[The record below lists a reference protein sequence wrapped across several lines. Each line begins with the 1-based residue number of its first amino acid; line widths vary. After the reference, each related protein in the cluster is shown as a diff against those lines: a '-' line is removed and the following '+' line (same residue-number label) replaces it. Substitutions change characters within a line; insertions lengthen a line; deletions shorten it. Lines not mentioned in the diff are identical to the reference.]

1 MSSSIWNPG
10 VDVIDSELREI
21 LQSNAEA
28 DHGAG
33 YIAYDEDLAYVD
45 GTVGAALKQAQE
57 DIANIDIE
65 ATVGYTTF
73 LKYGG
78 NGDGVT
84 LNDDAFAAAFA
95 DTDHLYLPSPE
106 VAYLISQ
113 PINLNASNIKILGE
127 SRLLTKIRINNS
139 SLPVFIIGNNLENIE
154 LSNFRMERSVAATST
169 GSGIDCTGI
178 STGHTFRELD
188 ITGQWNGMTLGE
200 TEAGQIINCH
210 IFDNYGNGIRE
221 ESGGGTNLVWDIRD
235 SRIYQNNGNG
245 ISIEGVGAATDVI
258 LGGIDNVYSVYNT
271 GYGLAVTGQ
280 STKRLNSLRLSGG
293 AFSFNGN
300 HGVYLDSYGARHRI
314 SEVSAN
320 LQGSTGTG
328 IGRATTASAIGNGI
342 NASPNNLEMNIVGCV
357 ASQNAYS
364 GMNISANLVT
374 ITGNTCTDN
383 GTNTGAIAEQRSG
396 LRIATGRIIAQANVL
411 TNRVAGAGT
420 QQNGIHLTDGT
431 NCVIEGNNV
440 AGNMAAGIVVTGTS
454 TTNRITGNPGYNPSA
469 MDTVTPGTSPWTYTA
484 GPTPEDIYIKGG
496 TYTLLE
502 SEGQTIA
509 TAAETATQYAILP
522 LSPNQSFTLTYTAAP
537 TVLRKKK

>member
-1 MSSSIWNPG
+1 MASSIWNPE

-28 DHGAG
+28 GHGAG
-33 YIAYDEDLAYVD
+33 YIAYDEELGYAE
-45 GTVGAALKQAQE
+45 GTAGAAIKKNAQ
-57 DIANIDIE
+57 DINDIVLG
-65 ATVGYTTF
+65 ATTGYTPITQF
-73 LKYGG
+73 GAV
-78 NGDGVT
+78 GDGVT

-95 DTDHLYLPSPE
+95 ETDRIYLPNPD
-106 VAYLISQ
+106 VAYLVSQ
-113 PINLNASNIKILGE
+113 PINIPSSNIKILGE

-139 SLPVFIIGNNLENIE
+139 SLPVILIGNNLENVE
-154 LSNFRMERSVAATST
+154 LTNFRLERSVAASST

-188 ITGQWNGMTLGE
+188 IIGQWNGMTLGE

-221 ESGGGTNLVWDIRD
+221 ESGDGTNLVWDIRD

-245 ISIEGVGAATDVI
+245 ISIEGVGSASDVI

-300 HGVYLDSYGARHRI
+300 HGIYLDSYGARHRI

-328 IGRATTASAIGNGI
+328 RGRATTASAVGNGI
-342 NASPNNLEMNIVGCV
+342 NASANNLEMNIVGCV

-364 GMNISANLVT
+364 GMNVSANLVT
-374 ITGNTCTDN
+374 LTGNTCTDN
-383 GTNTGAIAEQRSG
+383 GANTGATAEQRSG
-396 LRIATGRIIAQANVL
+396 MRLATGRIIAQANVL
-411 TNRVAGAGT
+411 TNRIAGAGT
-420 QQNGIHLTDGT
+420 QQNGIHLTDGV

-440 AGNMAAGIVVTGTS
+440 AGNMAAGIVIAGTS

-484 GPTPEDIYIKGG
+484 GPTPEDLYVKGG
-496 TYTLLE
+496 TISLIVSESQTL
-502 SEGQTIA
+502 A
-509 TAAETATQYAILP
+509 TAAVAATLYHLIP
-522 LSPNQSFTLTYTAAP
+522 LSPNQAVTITYSAAP

>member
-1 MSSSIWNPG
+1 MSSSIWEPG
-10 VDVIDSELREI
+10 VNVTDNELREI

-28 DHGAG
+28 GHGAG
-33 YIAYDEDLAYVD
+33 YIAYDEELGYAA

-95 DTDHLYLPSPE
+95 DTDRLYLPSPD

-113 PINLNASNIKILGE
+113 PINLSANNIKILGE

-154 LSNFRMERSVAATST
+154 LSNFRIERSVPATST
-169 GSGIDCTGI
+169 GSGIDCTGV

-200 TEAGQIINCH
+200 TAAGQIINCH

-221 ESGGGTNLVWDIRD
+221 ESGDGTNLVWDIRD

-245 ISIEGVGAATDVI
+245 ISIEGVGSATDVI

-300 HGVYLDSYGARHRI
+300 HGIFLDSYGARHRI

-328 IGRATTASAIGNGI
+328 RGRATTASAIGDGI
-342 NASPNNLEMNIVGCV
+342 NARANNLEMNIVGCV

-364 GMNISANLVT
+364 GMTVFANLVT
-374 ITGNTCTDN
+374 LTGNTCTDN
-383 GTNTGAIAEQRSG
+383 GTNTGATTEQRSG
-396 LRIATGRIIAQANVL
+396 LRLANGRIIAQANVL

-440 AGNMAAGIVVTGTS
+440 AGNMTAGIVVAGTS
-454 TTNRITGNPGYNPSA
+454 TTNRITGNPGYNPSV
-469 MDTVTPGTSPWTYTA
+469 MDTVTPGASPWTYTA
-484 GPTPEDIYIKGG
+484 GPTPEDLYVKGG
-496 TYTLLE
+496 TISLIVSESQTL
-502 SEGQTIA
+502 A
-509 TAAETATQYAILP
+509 TAAVAATLYHLIP
-522 LSPNQSFTLTYTAAP
+522 LSPNQAVTITYSAAP